1 MKLDSFRELIRGLSG
16 EIPTHYLDGIAA
28 IDVSPRTVLHPVRVG
43 VYTLGECIPI
53 HGERHEVMSRVV
65 LYHGSFA
72 ALARE
77 RDDFDWYEEAWETLL
92 HELRHHLEWRADAE
106 ALEAYDW
113 AAEENFA
120 RHDER
125 PFDPLF
131 YQAGEPIDAGVFRV
145 DDDVFIERVVR
156 VVSEVADLTWRGR
169 RYRILVP
176 PGSLPR
182 YLIVE
187 GVDEPPAGDL
197 AVVLRVKPRL
207 WDLLRPRQEAT
218 VDYVRAEPIR

>member
-1 MKLDSFRELIRGLSG
+1 MKLDTFRALVRRLAE
-16 EIPTHYLDGIAA
+16 EIPSDYLDGIAA

-53 HGERHEVMSRVV
+53 HGSSHEVMSRVV

-72 ALARE
+72 ALSRE
-77 RDDFDWYEEAWETLL
+77 RDDFDWHEEAWETLL

-120 RHDER
+120 RHEER

-156 VVSEVADLTWRGR
+156 VSPDAADVTWRGR
-169 RYRILVP
+169 RYRIPVP
-176 PGSLPR
+176 RGSLPR
-182 YLIVE
+182 YLVVE

-207 WDLLRPRQEAT
+207 WDLFRPRQEAT
-218 VDYVRAEPIR
+218 IDHVRAEPIH